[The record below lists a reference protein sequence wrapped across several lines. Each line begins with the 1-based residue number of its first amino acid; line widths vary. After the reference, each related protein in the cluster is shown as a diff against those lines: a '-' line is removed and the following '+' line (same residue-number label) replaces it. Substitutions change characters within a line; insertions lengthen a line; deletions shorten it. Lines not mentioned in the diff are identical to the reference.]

1 MKKIKNIMQYAL
13 IGSMLLSFM
22 LLHTA
27 QAAGLVEDGEL
38 LTAAFWQNITPDG
51 DIVLL
56 NAAEKKRFNKQLR
69 EKSSGLV
76 DLQAY
81 PVKQAAS
88 QIRSQAGDL
97 TILQRKLYDANGA
110 ALTGEAKAALAEK
123 VGLEQLSGTKK
134 MQLGI
139 VVRRSNLRNLPT
151 AEPLFS
157 EPEYS
162 MFDEL
167 QESAVDP
174 SEPCIILHTSRSG
187 DYYYV
192 QLYNYRGWLAA
203 EDVALVGERK
213 TWLQYVDPKEFLVVT
228 DKSYNLAVADES
240 VFYQMGSRLPLTKKA
255 ADKYGVRLPQRNT
268 AGKLAEKIV
277 WIEKSPALREG
288 WLPYTRNNLL
298 QAAFCYLDE
307 PYGWGGLNNSVD
319 CSSFV
324 ENVYRTVGIV
334 LPRNA
339 DEQETTAGQHFP
351 LARLDAAGAYQSLHR
366 NAKAGDTLH
375 MDGHVMLYLGEVAGV
390 PYAIH
395 ALGSH
400 TEYYDDGAKERQK
413 VLKVV
418 VSDLELQTR
427 SGASFADALTAA
439 VSFH

>member
-1 MKKIKNIMQYAL
+1 MKKIKNIFQYVL
-13 IGSMLLSFM
+13 IGSMLLSFVP
-22 LLHTA
+22 LHTA

-38 LTAAFWQNITPDG
+38 LTAAFWQNITPEG
-51 DIVLL
+51 DVVLL
-56 NAAEKKRFNKQLR
+56 QAAEKKRFNRQVV
-69 EKSSGLV
+69 EKSSGMA
-76 DLQAY
+76 DLKTY
-81 PVKQAAS
+81 PAKQAAG
-88 QIRSQAGDL
+88 QIRSHVGDVSV
-97 TILQRKLYDANGA
+97 LQGTLYNANGE
-110 ALTGEAKAALAEK
+110 ALTATAKAGLAEK
-123 VGLEQLSGTKK
+123 IDLEQLSGTKK

-167 QESAVDP
+167 QETAVDP
-174 SEPCIILHTSRSG
+174 SEPCVILHTSRG
-187 DYYYV
+187 RGYYYV

-203 EDVALVGERK
+203 EDVAVVGDRK
-213 TWLQYVDPKEFLVVT
+213 VWLQYVEPKNFLVVT
-228 DKSYNLAVADES
+228 DKSYNLPVANETI
-240 VFYQMGSRLPLTKKA
+240 FYQMGSRLPLTKKA
-255 ADKYGVRLPQRNT
+255 AAGYGVRLPQRKADGN
-268 AGKLAEKIV
+268 LAEKIV
-277 WIEKSPALREG
+277 WIEKSPAFREG
-288 WLPYTRNNLL
+288 YLPYTRNNLV
-298 QAAFCYLDE
+298 QEAFCYLDE
-307 PYGWGGLNNSVD
+307 PYGWGGLKNSVD

-351 LARLDAAGAYQSLHR
+351 LARLDAAGVYQSLHR

-375 MDGHVMLYLGEVAGV
+375 MDGHVMLYLGEAAGV